1 MISLIIP
8 TYRNPDYLDICLK
21 SAIEQQTNIG
31 KKVYNSDNNEIIV
44 VVDGFVEESQPV
56 LDKYKDNIKVL
67 PLEQNQGMQQALNL
81 GVMNAINE
89 KILIVNDDNVFCN
102 EWDYVIVKEL
112 KERSVLT
119 LNQIEPTGPGIFNFP
134 VKDFG
139 RTPKEFD
146 YEGFIEH
153 QTMIKENK
161 LTIDGG
167 IFPFAM
173 YKKYYMAVGG
183 FDTMYQSP
191 FICDWDFFLKLEL
204 IGLKMS
210 RTHKAHLYHFGSA
223 ATKNGKEGDRFKAS
237 ESPAA
242 QLFMYKWGMQPQL
255 FENNS
260 HNPKTGEVI
269 KGIKYE

>member
-1 MISLIIP
+1 MI
-8 TYRNPDYLDICLK
+8 R
-21 SAIEQQTNIG
+21 
-31 KKVYNSDNNEIIV
+31 
-44 VVDGFVEESQPV
+44 
-56 LDKYKDNIKVL
+56 
-67 PLEQNQGMQQALNL
+67 
-81 GVMNAINE
+81 
-89 KILIVNDDNVFCN
+89 
-102 EWDYVIVKEL
+102 
-112 KERSVLT
+112 
-119 LNQIEPTGPGIFNFP
+119 
-134 VKDFG
+134 
-139 RTPKEFD
+139 
-146 YEGFIEH
+146 
-153 QTMIKENK
+153 ENK